1 MYEEVSQLLKEAK
14 PLYIAR
20 KRRNNRIKSGAAMLA
35 CVAVL
40 AFFRPQQE
48 DYSYYADYGDN
59 YWYSTDNTTSV
70 IENMGLPTDEY
81 GLLMV
86 G

>member
-14 PLYIAR
+14 PLYLAR
-20 KRRNNRIKSGAAMLA
+20 KRRNNQIKTVLAMLV
-35 CVAVL
+35 CIIGIGS
-40 AFFRPQQE
+40 FYPR
-48 DYSYYADYGDN
+48 DIDN
-59 YWYSTDNTTSV
+59 WYVSETNTSV

>member
-14 PLYIAR
+14 PLYLVR
-20 KRRNNRIKSGAAMLA
+20 KRRNNQIKTVLAMLV
-35 CVAVL
+35 CIIGIGS
-40 AFFRPQQE
+40 FYPRDI
-48 DYSYYADYGDN
+48 DYSFYANYAQDN
-59 YWYSTDNTTSV
+59 WYVSETNTSV